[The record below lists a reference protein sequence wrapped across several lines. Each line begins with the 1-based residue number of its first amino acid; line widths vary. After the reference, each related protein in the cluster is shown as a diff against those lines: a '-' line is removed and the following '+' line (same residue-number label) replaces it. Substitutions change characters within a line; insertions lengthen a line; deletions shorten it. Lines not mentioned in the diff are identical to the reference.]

1 MILFPVK
8 GPIISK
14 LFLIII
20 IIIIIIII
28 KDEDGCNES
37 NWCVIPLTPFTVSL
51 RTEPRGGHVSGTQR
65 PRRLVMDTFDGSL
78 PQLPFS
84 LSLLSLSLS
93 IIPASCCQ
101 IPALLVRLSRPLFF
115 SFKFYIY
122 IYTPHSLLSSLSL

>member
-1 MILFPVK
+1 LF
-8 GPIISK
+8 
-14 LFLIII
+14 FYF
-20 IIIIIIII
+20 IIIII

-84 LSLLSLSLS
+84 LSLLSLSLNNS
-93 IIPASCCQ
+93 GQ
-101 IPALLVRLSRPLFF
+101 
-115 SFKFYIY
+115 
-122 IYTPHSLLSSLSL
+122 LLSDSGTPCQTFPTTLFLF